1 MVAKNLVG
9 DHYISE
15 IPKKDHG
22 RVPKKDHGRVTP
34 EDMSH
39 ARSAFNALMRGDN
52 AAFGNFKADGETLRY
67 AGAWF
72 IYIEDDGS
80 LLAWV
85 SLETPHE
92 VVATRLVAKL
102 LGVEIELHANE
113 GKSMSRQVIAGP
125 LTLAAYRAT
134 LRTDTD

>member
-1 MVAKNLVG
+1 MVAKNLIE
-9 DHYISE
+9 DRYISE

-22 RVPKKDHGRVTP
+22 RVTT

-52 AAFGNFKADGETLRY
+52 AVFGNFKTDGETLRY
-67 AGAWF
+67 AGGWLLA
-72 IYIEDDGS
+72 IDDDGS

-85 SLETPHE
+85 MLYRPHE
-92 VVATRLVAKL
+92 VAATRLVAKL
-102 LGVEIELHANE
+102 LGVDIELHANM
-113 GKSMSRQVIAGP
+113 GAGVSRQVIAGP

>member
-1 MVAKNLVG
+1 MVAKNLVE
-9 DHYISE
+9 DRYISE
-15 IPKKDHG
+15 ILKKDHG
-22 RVPKKDHGRVTP
+22 QVARPDL
-34 EDMSH
+34 DH

-72 IYIEDDGS
+72 IAIEDDGS

-85 SLETPHE
+85 MLGMPHE
-92 VVATRLVAKL
+92 VAATRLVAKL
-102 LGVEIELHANE
+102 LGVEIELHANKGE
-113 GKSMSRQVIAGP
+113 GVSRQVIAGP